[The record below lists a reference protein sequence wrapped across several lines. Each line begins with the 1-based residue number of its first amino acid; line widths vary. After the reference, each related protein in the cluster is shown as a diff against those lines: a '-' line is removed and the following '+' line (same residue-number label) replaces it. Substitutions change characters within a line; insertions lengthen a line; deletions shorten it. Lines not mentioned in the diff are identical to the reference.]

1 MFFQRLDRL
10 TDIVMQR
17 QPKLQLTKH
26 QYQHVA
32 KTILNLPYELCEISS
47 LSIKVGGVLSAV
59 QAKLDNSGSALDPA
73 MDDSTSFVE
82 TCSICHQDV
91 VLESLRWSRCAGG
104 HQFSRCTLTF
114 LSIMEPGIS
123 KSCRICNALYLNE
136 DALPEYKKPD
146 AKTIKV
152 EEPPQ
157 EEDMD
162 VDATAGAENTGDT
175 QKDCVEPSISLAR
188 LLFSACDVC
197 ILCGGKFVA

>member
-1 MFFQRLDRL
+1 M
-10 TDIVMQR
+10 V
-17 QPKLQLTKH
+17 
-26 QYQHVA
+26 
-32 KTILNLPYELCEISS
+32 
-47 LSIKVGGVLSAV
+47 
-59 QAKLDNSGSALDPA
+59 
-73 MDDSTSFVE
+73 DSTSFVE

-136 DALPEYKKPD
+136 DALPEFKRPNS
-146 AKTIKV
+146 KTIKV
-152 EEPPQ
+152 EGSAQ
-157 EEDMD
+157 LEEDMD
-162 VDATAGAENTGDT
+162 VDVNVEAEDSSDT
-175 QKDCVEPSISLAR
+175 SQKDGVEPNISLAR